1 MIPNHINNCI
11 WHFLPIRSKYRFGY
25 EMGLK
30 SLVGLTLVNSDQ
42 DHHERRRNKT
52 DSQPVSNPAEQV
64 SLVHP
69 IFRGKVFVKKKW
81 RSKASVTVRLGLIIW
96 GQGCNG
102 RQNERQTERY

>member
-11 WHFLPIRSKYRFGY
+11 GQFLPIRSKYRFGF

-30 SLVGLTLVNSDQ
+30 GIVDLTLVNSDQ

-52 DSQPVSNPAEQV
+52 GNQPVSKPAEQV

-69 IFRGKVFVKKKW
+69 IFRGTVFVKKNGG
-81 RSKASVTVRLGLIIW
+81 VRPA
-96 GQGCNG
+96 
-102 RQNERQTERY
+102 